1 MPSRSWWLALLAT
14 LVLGGLLALGLE
26 RWSPDPSAD
35 VARGSEEAFLGGAW
49 PRELTRQGPQ
59 RWAAQ
64 RARYRFPGL
73 APGGVELEVSIRSA
87 MTPVTVA
94 ADGLVLGLLDGER
107 RSLRARLESRS
118 GDVQVDLLTEGRLT
132 GTRRLGVLLERVG
145 ARPQRRSWPSARTL
159 LLLLGPA
166 LLALAAAGACRARP
180 LVGAALAAGVLATTA
195 VALWPFGLLFSPY
208 ASKLAA
214 GLALVVAA
222 TGAFGAWQERRRA
235 GAGAWALGTLLVAL
249 AVQGVAGA
257 SPLMVVSDAVFHANK
272 LAAVAAG
279 DFFPVSVTQH
289 ARPFRFPYGVSF
301 YALLAPLQRAG
312 CDGVWLVRLGAAAAS
327 LLASAALFG
336 LLAAAPVRAGLAVLA
351 LQLLPTTFEMLSY
364 GNLSNVFAQALTV
377 AFFAW
382 WAGRARGGGLA
393 GALLLCAACLAHFS
407 AAVVLVVLCAALAW
421 SRRGTLGVDRA
432 RLVALGL
439 GLGLTALYYGQFAGL
454 MLSQLPRVREGAGS
468 GAQAGLGLLA
478 ALAEQGLWAV
488 ARWGWPALL
497 LVLLGRPRPAA
508 EPLAR
513 DLLAFWGAGLV
524 LLVVASATPLEV
536 RYLYAL
542 TLPLAVAMADG
553 VLLLARR
560 GVAGLLAALALA
572 GWQAWIAWL
581 GLSEAVLRRYR

>member
-1 MPSRSWWLALLAT
+1 
-14 LVLGGLLALGLE
+14 
-26 RWSPDPSAD
+26 
-35 VARGSEEAFLGGAW
+35 
-49 PRELTRQGPQ
+49 
-59 RWAAQ
+59 
-64 RARYRFPGL
+64 
-73 APGGVELEVSIRSA
+73 
-87 MTPVTVA
+87 
-94 ADGLVLGLLDGER
+94 
-107 RSLRARLESRS
+107 
-118 GDVQVDLLTEGRLT
+118 
-132 GTRRLGVLLERVG
+132 
-145 ARPQRRSWPSARTL
+145 
-159 LLLLGPA
+159 
-166 LLALAAAGACRARP
+166 
-180 LVGAALAAGVLATTA
+180 
-195 VALWPFGLLFSPY
+195 
-208 ASKLAA
+208 
-214 GLALVVAA
+214 
-222 TGAFGAWQERRRA
+222 
-235 GAGAWALGTLLVAL
+235 
-249 AVQGVAGA
+249 
-257 SPLMVVSDAVFHANK
+257 
-272 LAAVAAG
+272 
-279 DFFPVSVTQH
+279 
-289 ARPFRFPYGVSF
+289 
-301 YALLAPLQRAG
+301 
-312 CDGVWLVRLGAAAAS
+312 
-327 LLASAALFG
+327 
-336 LLAAAPVRAGLAVLA
+336 VLA